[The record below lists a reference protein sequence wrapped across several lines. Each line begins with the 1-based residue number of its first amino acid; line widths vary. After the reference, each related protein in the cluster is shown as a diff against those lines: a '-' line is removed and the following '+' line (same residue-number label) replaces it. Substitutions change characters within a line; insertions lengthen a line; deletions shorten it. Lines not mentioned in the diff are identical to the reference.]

1 VSVLLGVRRTA
12 SAKSKTQCTLYR
24 LSKTALLALIR
35 DYPAIETKMTNVAQS
50 RRRRLA
56 HYMNPGSNTLVPG
69 DEVDVE
75 DSKTELFGKDADKI
89 LQDKEKATQLERMQS
104 GRNARR
110 RPALPIKIQ
119 LTSPPKAKI
128 T

>member
-1 VSVLLGVRRTA
+1 M
-12 SAKSKTQCTLYR
+12 
-24 LSKTALLALIR
+24 R

-56 HYMNPGSNTLVPG
+56 HYRNPGSNALAPG
-69 DEVDVE
+69 DELDVE

-89 LQDKEKATQLERMQS
+89 SQDKEKATELERMQS

-110 RPALPIKIQ
+110 RPALPLKVS
-119 LTSPPKAKI
+119 LTSPPKSKI

>member
-1 VSVLLGVRRTA
+1 M
-12 SAKSKTQCTLYR
+12 
-24 LSKTALLALIR
+24 R
-35 DYPAIETKMTNVAQS
+35 DYPAIETKMTKVAQS
-50 RRRRLA
+50 RLRRLA
-56 HYMNPGSNTLVPG
+56 HYRNPGSNAFAPG

-89 LQDKEKATQLERMQS
+89 LQDKEKATNLEWIQS
-104 GRNARR
+104 GRNTKRIS
-110 RPALPIKIQ
+110 ALPL

>member
-1 VSVLLGVRRTA
+1 
-12 SAKSKTQCTLYR
+12 
-24 LSKTALLALIR
+24 
-35 DYPAIETKMTNVAQS
+35 MTNVAQS

-110 RPALPIKIQ
+110 RPALPLKIQ

-128 T
+128 TWLSWWKRRDEKFNKYRRKNSFLFVNLEWMRPTFPIFVHM

>member
-1 VSVLLGVRRTA
+1 
-12 SAKSKTQCTLYR
+12 
-24 LSKTALLALIR
+24 
-35 DYPAIETKMTNVAQS
+35 
-50 RRRRLA
+50 
-56 HYMNPGSNTLVPG
+56 
-69 DEVDVE
+69 VDVE

-89 LQDKEKATQLERMQS
+89 LQDKEKATELERMQS

-110 RPALPIKIQ
+110 RAALAALPLKIQ